1 MSRRILL
8 VNNRVVSSV
17 LEQRE
22 HTYESQKVLFLKL
35 LSMKKITHLGE
46 LIIYIYCV
54 CIPVLC
60 EKEVTKTGW
69 GEGVV
74 NHAILSKK

>member
-1 MSRRILL
+1 MLL

-22 HTYESQKVLFLKL
+22 HTYESQKVLLLKL
-35 LSMKKITHLGE
+35 LSMQKITHLGE

-54 CIPVLC
+54 CAYLHCTRRKWPKLGG
-60 EKEVTKTGW
+60 GW
-69 GEGVV
+69 RGGGGGGG
-74 NHAILSKK
+74 SC